1 MTSHLRSQTNL
12 ELPEQVY
19 PAVLLD
25 SLRMCECVFT
35 SENETHLFALLISR
49 LISVSIYNHL

>member
-35 SENETHLFALLISR
+35 SEDETYICLHC
-49 LISVSIYNHL
+49 